1 MYYNVCSIIAGAN
14 SRFELVKSGG
24 GEAYKSE
31 ELGLLL
37 YNGGT
42 VCDDS
47 FDTFDANAICI
58 RMGFEGANR
67 WEQFSSSI
75 PGDWS
80 FRFSYEIKLDD
91 IGCVY
96 GRGWEGCTY
105 ETDHDCYHTEDV
117 FLSCQSENII

>member
-1 MYYNVCSIIAGAN
+1 MYYNVCSIIAGA
-14 SRFELVKSGG
+14 SSQFELVNSGG
-24 GEAYKSE
+24 EVSESE

-47 FDTFDANAICI
+47 FDTFDANVICI
-58 RMGFEGANR
+58 QMGFEGANE
-67 WEQFSSSI
+67 WVQFSSSI

-80 FRFSYEIKLDD
+80 FRLDYEIKLDD

-96 GRGWEGCTY
+96 GRGWQDCTY
-105 ETDHDCYHTEDV
+105 KTDHDCDHTEDV
-117 FLSCQSENII
+117 FLSCRGENII

>member
-1 MYYNVCSIIAGAN
+1 MVN
-14 SRFELVKSGG
+14 FG

-58 RMGFEGANR
+58 RMGFEGANE
-67 WEQFSSSI
+67 WVQFSSSI
-75 PGDWS
+75 TGDWS
-80 FRFSYEIKLDD
+80 FRLDYEITLDEID
-91 IGCVY
+91 CVD
-96 GRGWEGCTY
+96 GIGWEGCSY
-105 ETDHDCYHTEDV
+105 ITDHDCTHPEDV
-117 FLSCQSENII
+117 FLSCQGENII